1 MNHSRGPLCSIDVG
15 ERTAESVP
23 IDDILES
30 SIGGRALGTRLAHD
44 RIPFDADPLGP
55 DNRLY
60 FATGPLQHSTMSFT
74 GRMSATGVSPLT
86 DGLLSSN
93 AGGFLSRNFTGTG
106 YSAVEITGASDE
118 LVIVHVRDEVDESHS
133 SGSETAS
140 RPRVEFE
147 PVPELAEATV
157 PETCAYIEDEHGLGS
172 EHTVVIGPA
181 GENKVRFASIMTS
194 EERAF
199 GRGGLG
205 AVLGAKGVKAIT
217 FDGDSTREV
226 ELPPLQMEI
235 HGEAAQSENPMKAQ
249 GTTSVTEYANMVEAL
264 PTRYF
269 SERSFEGIEGV
280 SGDRVEE
287 KKYKK
292 GTCSSC
298 AFACKLPTRDEESGL
313 ETEGPEYETLMAFG
327 PNSGVDDI
335 VDVMQS
341 NKLCDELGLDTISA
355 GDTVAAY
362 LDSVDEFGNAA
373 LIHDLVEKIAY
384 REGVGD
390 LLAEGIDRV
399 HDELGVENWTAKGM
413 EFPAHDGRTLNG
425 QGLAFATS
433 NRGADHMYAE
443 FYPYE
448 YPLVDADDAFDKAG
462 LEGKPPKI
470 VELENLN
477 VIKDSA
483 VLCKF
488 SRNFITEARLE
499 TLLDVDYDELLAIG
513 GEIVSLERH
522 FNNQRG
528 FDREDD
534 TVPYEIPDFE
544 QGLEEYYDERG
555 WNDDGTVPDAVLEG
569 SHGVV
574 ADD

>member
-1 MNHSRGPLCSIDVG
+1 MKHVHGPLCSIDLE
-15 ERTAESVP
+15 ERSSTTEDV
-23 IDDILES
+23 DDDLES
-30 SIGGRALGTRLAHD
+30 FIGGRALATKLAHD
-44 RIPFDADPLGP
+44 RVPFDADPLGA

-60 FATGPLQHSTMSFT
+60 LATGPLQHSQMSFT
-74 GRMSATGVSPLT
+74 GRMSATAVSPLT
-86 DGLLSSN
+86 GGLLSSN

-106 YSAVEITGASDE
+106 YSAVEVTGVSDE
-118 LVIVHVRDEVDESHS
+118 LVIVHVTDE
-133 SGSETAS
+133 G
-140 RPRVEFE
+140 VEFE
-147 PVPELAEATV
+147 AVPELEEATV
-157 PETCAYIEDEHGLGS
+157 SKTCEYIEDEHGLES
-172 EHTVVIGPA
+172 DHTVVVGPG
-181 GENKVRFASIMTS
+181 GENEVRFASIMTS

-205 AVLGAKGVKAIT
+205 AVLGAKNVKAIT
-217 FDGDSTREV
+217 FDGDSTHEV
-226 ELPPLQMEI
+226 EIPPLQMEV
-235 HGEAAQSENPMKAQ
+235 HSEAAQSDHIMKRQ
-249 GTTSVTEYANMVEAL
+249 GTSSMTEFANTVEAL

-269 SERSFEGIEGV
+269 SELSFEGAEGV

-292 GTCSSC
+292 GTCSAC

-313 ETEGPEYETLMAFG
+313 ETEGPEYETVMAFG

-341 NKLCDELGLDTISA
+341 NKLCDEYGLDTISC
-355 GDTVAAY
+355 GDTIAAY
-362 LDSVDEFGNAA
+362 LASEDEFGNVE
-373 LIHDLVEKIAY
+373 LIHDLVEKIAH

-390 LLAEGIDRV
+390 DLAEGIDRV
-399 HDELGVENWTAKGM
+399 HDDLGVENWSVKGL

-448 YPLVDADDAFDKAG
+448 YPLVDSEKAFEKEGLDD
-462 LEGKPPKI
+462 KPPKVI
-470 VELENLN
+470 ELENVN
-477 VIKDSA
+477 AIKDSA

-488 SRNFITEARLE
+488 SRDFVDEDRLS
-499 TLLDVDYDELLAIG
+499 TLLDADYEELLAVG
-513 GEIVSLERH
+513 GRVVALERH

-534 TVPYEIPDFE
+534 SLPYELPEFDAA
-544 QGLEEYYDERG
+544 LDEYYAERG
-555 WNDDGTVPDAVLEG
+555 WNEDGTVSDDQLNAAP
-569 SHGVV
+569 

>member
-1 MNHSRGPLCSIDVG
+1 MKHVHGPLCSIDLD
-15 ERTAESVP
+15 ERSSSTEDV
-23 IDDILES
+23 DDDLES
-30 SIGGRALGTRLAHD
+30 FIGGRGLATKLAHD
-44 RIPFDADPLGP
+44 RIPFDADPLGA

-60 FATGPLQHSTMSFT
+60 LATGPLQHSQMSFT
-74 GRMSATGVSPLT
+74 GRMSATAVSPLT

-106 YSAVEITGASDE
+106 YSAVEITGASDD
-118 LVIVHVRDEVDESHS
+118 LVIVHVTDE
-133 SGSETAS
+133 G
-140 RPRVEFE
+140 VEFE
-147 PVPELAEATV
+147 EVPELEEATV
-157 PETCAYIEDEHGLGS
+157 PETCEYIEDEHGLES
-172 EHTVVIGPA
+172 DHTVVVGPA
-181 GENKVRFASIMTS
+181 GENEVRFASIMTS

-205 AVLGAKGVKAIT
+205 AVLGSKNVKAIT
-217 FDGDSTREV
+217 FDGDSTNEV
-226 ELPPLQMEI
+226 EIPPLQMEV
-235 HGEAAQSENPMKAQ
+235 HGEAAQSDHIMKRQ
-249 GTTSVTEYANMVEAL
+249 GTSSMTEFANTVEAL

-269 SERSFEGIEGV
+269 SELSFEGAEGV

-292 GTCSSC
+292 GTCSAC

-313 ETEGPEYETLMAFG
+313 ETEGPEYETVMAFG

-341 NKLCDELGLDTISA
+341 NKLCDVFGLDTISC
-355 GDTVAAY
+355 GDTIAAY
-362 LDSVDEFGNAA
+362 LASEDEFGNVD
-373 LIHDLVEKIAY
+373 LIHDLVEKIAH

-390 LLAEGIDRV
+390 DLAEGVERV
-399 HDELGVENWTAKGM
+399 HDDLGVENWTVKGL

-448 YPLVDADDAFDKAG
+448 YPLVDSEKAFEKEGLDDKS
-462 LEGKPPKI
+462 PKVI
-470 VELENLN
+470 ELENVN
-477 VIKDSA
+477 AIKDSA

-488 SRNFITEARLE
+488 SRDFVDEDRLS
-499 TLLDVDYDELLAIG
+499 TLLDADYEDLLEIG
-513 GEIVSLERH
+513 GRVVALERH

-534 TVPYEIPDFE
+534 TLPYELPDFE
-544 QGLEEYYDERG
+544 DALSEYYAERG
-555 WNDDGTVPDAVLEG
+555 WNDDGTVVDDQLNAAL
-569 SHGVV
+569 

>member
-1 MNHSRGPLCSIDVG
+1 MKHVRGPLCSVDVG
-15 ERTAESVP
+15 ERTVETEA
-23 IDDILES
+23 IDDVLES
-30 SIGGRALGTRLAHD
+30 FLGGRALGTKLAHD
-44 RIPFDADPLGP
+44 RVPFDADPLGP
-55 DNRLY
+55 ENRLY

-118 LVIVHVRDEVDESHS
+118 LVIVHVTDE
-133 SGSETAS
+133 G
-140 RPRVEFE
+140 VEFE
-147 PVPELAEATV
+147 PVPDLESATV
-157 PETCAYIEDEHGLGS
+157 PETCEYIADEHGLES
-172 EHTVVIGPA
+172 EHTVVIGPG
-181 GENKVRFASIMTS
+181 GENQVRFASIMTS

-205 AVLGAKGVKAIT
+205 AVLGSKNVKAIT
-217 FDGDSTREV
+217 FDGDSTHEV
-226 ELPPLQMEI
+226 EIPPLQMEI
-235 HGEAAQSENPMKAQ
+235 HGEAAQSDHIMKRQ
-249 GTTSVTEYANMVEAL
+249 GTSSMTEYANEVEAL

-269 SERSFEGIEGV
+269 AELSFEGAEGI

-287 KKYKK
+287 KKYEK
-292 GTCSSC
+292 GTCSAC
-298 AFACKLPTRDEESGL
+298 AFACKLPTRDEASGL
-313 ETEGPEYETLMAFG
+313 ETEGPEYETVMAFG
-327 PNSGVDDI
+327 SNSGVDDI
-335 VDVMQS
+335 VDVMKS
-341 NKLCDELGLDTISA
+341 NKLCDEYGLDTISA
-355 GDTVAAY
+355 GDVVAAY
-362 LDSVDEFGNAA
+362 LASEDEFGNTD

-390 LLAEGIDRV
+390 TLAEGVDRV
-399 HDELGVENWTAKGM
+399 HDELGVDNWTVKGM
-413 EFPAHDGRTLNG
+413 EFPAHDGRALNG

-448 YPLVDADDAFDKAG
+448 YPLVDADDAFDKNG

-470 VELENLN
+470 IELENVN
-477 VIKDSA
+477 AIKDSA

-488 SRNFITEARLE
+488 SRDFVTPDRLE
-499 TLLDVDYDELLAIG
+499 KLLDADYEELQELGAMV
-513 GEIVSLERH
+513 VSLERH

-528 FDREDD
+528 FDRDD
-534 TVPYEIPDFE
+534 DAVPYEIPDFE
-544 QGLEEYYDERG
+544 DGLEEYYAERG
-555 WNDDGTVPDAVLEG
+555 WNDDGTVPEATLEDPDV
-569 SHGVV
+569 GVTP

>member
-1 MNHSRGPLCSIDVG
+1 MKHVRGPLCTIDVG
-15 ERTAESVP
+15 ERTADTEA
-23 IDDILES
+23 IDDVLES
-30 SIGGRALGTRLAHD
+30 YLGGRALGTKLAHD
-44 RIPFDADPLGP
+44 RLPFDVDPLGP
-55 DNRLY
+55 DNSVF

-118 LVIVHVRDEVDESHS
+118 LVVVHVTDK
-133 SGSETAS
+133 G
-140 RPRVEFE
+140 VEFE
-147 PVPELAEATV
+147 AVPELEEATV
-157 PETCAYIEDEHGLGS
+157 SETCEYVADEHGLES
-172 EHTVVIGPA
+172 EHTVVVGPA
-181 GENKVRFASIMTS
+181 GENEVRFASMMTS
-194 EERAF
+194 KERAF

-205 AVLGAKGVKAIT
+205 AVLGSKNVKAIT

-226 ELPPLQMEI
+226 EIPPLQMEI
-235 HGEAAQSENPMKAQ
+235 HGEAAQADHPMKES

-269 SERSFEGIEGV
+269 SELSFEGIDGV
-280 SGDRVEE
+280 TGDRVAE

-292 GTCSSC
+292 GTCSAC
-298 AFACKLPTRDEESGL
+298 AFACKLPTKDEESGV
-313 ETEGPEYETLMAFG
+313 ETEGPEFETLMAFG

-335 VDVMQS
+335 VDVMKS
-341 NKLCDELGLDTISA
+341 NKLCDDLGLDAISA
-355 GDTVAAY
+355 GDAVAAY
-362 LDSVDEFGNAA
+362 LAAEDEFGNVD
-373 LIHDLVEKIAY
+373 LIHDLVEQIAY

-390 LLAEGIDRV
+390 TLAEGIDRF
-399 HDELGVENWTAKGM
+399 HDELGVENWTTKGM
-413 EFPAHDGRTLNG
+413 EFPAHDGRTLQG

-448 YPLVDADDAFDKAG
+448 YPLVDSEEAFPKEG
-462 LEGKPPKI
+462 LEGKPPKL
-470 VELENLN
+470 VELENRN
-477 VIKDSA
+477 AVKDSA

-488 SRNFITEARLE
+488 SRDFLTEERIE
-499 TLLDVDYDELLAIG
+499 TLLDADYEALLDLG
-513 GEIVSLERH
+513 GEVVSLERH

-528 FDREDD
+528 FDRADD
-534 TVPYEIPDFE
+534 DLPYDLPEFDAA
-544 QGLEEYYDERG
+544 LEAYYEERG
-555 WNDDGTVPDAVLEG
+555 WNEDGTVPADRFG
-569 SHGVV
+569 SSRGAP